1 MIVSILVFLIMI
13 SVIVVGHEFGH
24 YSVAVRNGIRVREF
38 TVGLGPVLYSRDRG
52 DTTFCI
58 RLLPFG
64 GACIFD
70 GMNGLEM
77 EEAERGSTVLDEKAF
92 PNAPVSARIA
102 TVVAGP
108 AANFILGYVLSMI
121 IVAFSGTDLPVVQQV
136 IENSA
141 AEEAG
146 MQAGDVIRKINGER
160 IHLYRQVSLIS
171 SFNRG
176 ESLEIV
182 FDRGGE
188 RLKATVTPKYY
199 EEDERYLIGLRGSGE
214 FIRCNAVQVFQYA
227 LYETEYWVRATYRSI
242 GTIFTGQ
249 FSKDDLSGPVG
260 IVKAVDDTYDAAKPH
275 GIGVTL
281 LSFLDLATLLTVNLG
296 IMNLLPIPALD
307 GGRLL
312 FLILEA
318 VRGKPVPPDKEGLVN
333 LIGIG
338 FLMALMVFV
347 LFNDITRF
355 FR

>member
-38 TVGLGPVLYSRDRG
+38 SLGMGPVLYSRERG
-52 DTTFCI
+52 ETTFCV

-64 GACIFD
+64 GACVFD
-70 GMNGLEM
+70 GMNGLEA
-77 EEAERGSTVLDEKAF
+77 EEAERGNGTLDERAF

-121 IVAFSGTDLPVVQQV
+121 IVAFSGTDLPVVQQI

-146 MQAGDVIRKINGER
+146 MQAGDVIRRINGER
-160 IHLYRQVSLIS
+160 IHLYREVSLIS
-171 SFNRG
+171 AFNQG
-176 ESLEIV
+176 DTLQIV
-182 FDRGGE
+182 FDRDGE
-188 RLKATVTPKYY
+188 RFSTTLTPKYY
-199 EEDERYLIGLRGSGE
+199 EEDGRYLIGFRGSGE
-214 FIRCNAVQVFQYA
+214 FIRCNAAQVFQYA
-227 LYETEYWVRATYRSI
+227 LYETQYWIRATYKSL
-242 GTIFTGQ
+242 GTIFNGR
-249 FSKDDLSGPVG
+249 FSKDDIAGPVG
-260 IVKAVDDTYDAAKPH
+260 MVKAVDDTYDMARPY

-318 VRGKPVPPDKEGLVN
+318 VRGKPVPPEKEGLVN
-333 LIGIG
+333 MIGIA

-347 LFNDITRF
+347 MFNDITRF